1 MDYLNKIDEYLGGHL
16 TENEQKLFEK
26 ELNNNPLLRKK
37 VKLCQELKD
46 AIIDDEVA
54 LLRQKLAEVTLE
66 TSHKRSPNILLITV
80 SVAASLLVLF
90 SLKLF
95 FTDTGT
101 SKQKLFSDNYK
112 PFELVGEFRDANK
125 TTSDSLLD
133 VAKRLYTEK
142 NYQEVVA
149 ILEDIRISLPN
160 NYSICLMLVTSYLEL
175 GKPEIAEELILQYDT
190 ASVDLIY
197 RETIEWYFALVLLKL
212 EQNEKLRQELQKI
225 VDQNGLYSRQAAS
238 ILRSL

>member
-1 MDYLNKIDEYLGGHL
+1 MDYLNKIDDYLGGHL
-16 TENEQKLFEK
+16 TEKEKKLFED
-26 ELNNNPLLRKK
+26 ELNKNPLLKKK
-37 VKLCQELKD
+37 VKLCRELKD

-54 LLRQKLAEVTLE
+54 LLRQKLAKVSLAKPKKYL
-66 TSHKRSPNILLITV
+66 TSTWLITV
-80 SVAASLLVLF
+80 SVAASLLILF
-90 SLKLF
+90 SLRLF
-95 FTDTGT
+95 FTDAGT
-101 SKQKLFSDNYK
+101 SKQKLFYDNYK
-112 PFELVGEFRDANK
+112 PFEIVGEFRYANRIV
-125 TTSDSLLD
+125 SDSLLE
-133 VAKRLYTEK
+133 VARKLYTEK

-149 ILEDIRISLPN
+149 ILEDIRISMPN

-197 RETIEWYFALVLLKL
+197 RETIEWYYVLVLLKL
-212 EQNEKLRQELQKI
+212 ERNEKLSQELQKI